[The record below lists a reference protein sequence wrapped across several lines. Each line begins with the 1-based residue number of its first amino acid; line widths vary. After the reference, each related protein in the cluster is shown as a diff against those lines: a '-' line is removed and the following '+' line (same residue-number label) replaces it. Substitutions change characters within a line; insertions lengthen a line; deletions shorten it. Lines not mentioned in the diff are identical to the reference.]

1 MTQQNPYYAI
11 VGLGKTG
18 LSVARYLAKKN
29 LDFVMMDTRANP
41 PLLKEFL
48 AAFPHA
54 PIALDG
60 LFAQKLNAAKEIIL
74 SPGLSSQ
81 LPELQEAQKKGV
93 PIIGDIEL
101 FARDCAGTIIAITG
115 SNGKSTVTTLVGLM
129 LAQAGFSV
137 QVGGNLGEPALDLLQ
152 APKADFY
159 VLELSSFQLETTF
172 SLRNHIACIL
182 NITADHMDRYAT
194 LNDYIQAKQRIYQNC
209 RNAIYTLDDQHTV
222 PQTANIQENFRFS
235 LQTPESNNDYG
246 IRAQDQKNY
255 LSCGVQLLLNVD
267 ELKIKGQHNWLNA
280 LAALA
285 IYQAAT
291 KCAEFGPAI
300 QALKEFPGLAH
311 RCEWVAE
318 QNQIMWINDSKGTNV
333 GATQAALAGLGQ
345 AISGKIIWI
354 AGGQGKGADFSALA
368 PTVFRFVRHAILIGQ
383 DATRIANI
391 LEQKCSY
398 QFAENITQA
407 VSTAL
412 QYAKPND
419 CVLLS
424 PACAS
429 FDQFKDFIDRGEQF
443 KLAVKELAK

>member
-29 LDFVMMDTRANP
+29 LAFVMMDTRANP
-41 PLLKEFL
+41 PLLNEFL
-48 AAFPHA
+48 AAFPNA
-54 PIALDG
+54 PLMLDG
-60 LFAQKLNAAKEIIL
+60 LSPQHLNAAKEIIL

-81 LPELQEAQKKGV
+81 LPEMQEAQKKGV
-93 PIIGDIEL
+93 PIIGDIEI
-101 FARDCAGTIIAITG
+101 FARDCTGTIIAITG

-137 QVGGNLGEPALDLLQ
+137 QVGGNLGEPALDLLHE
-152 APKADFY
+152 PPTNFY
-159 VLELSSFQLETTF
+159 VLELSSFQLETTH
-172 SLRNHIACIL
+172 SLKNHIACIL

-209 RNAIYTLDDQHTV
+209 QSAIYTLDDKYTV
-222 PQTANIQENFRFS
+222 PQMVNTQQDFRFS
-235 LQTPESNNDYG
+235 LHPPQNNNDFG
-246 IRAQDQKNY
+246 IREQDHKTY
-255 LSCGVQLLLNVD
+255 LSCGAQLLLNVD

-285 IYQAAT
+285 IYQAAA
-291 KCAEFGPAI
+291 KCAEFEPALE
-300 QALKEFPGLAH
+300 ALKNFAGLAH

-318 QNQIMWINDSKGTNV
+318 QQQITWINDSKGTNV
-333 GATQAALAGLGQ
+333 GATNAALAGIGQ
-345 AISGKIIWI
+345 AIAGKIIWI
-354 AGGQGKGADFSALA
+354 AGGLGKDADFSALA
-368 PTVFRFVRHAILIGQ
+368 PNAARFVRLAILIGQ
-383 DATRIANI
+383 DAQRLSQTIN
-391 LEQKCSY
+391 QFCPY
-398 QFAENITQA
+398 HFAENLKQA
-407 VSTAL
+407 VITAQ
-412 QYAKPND
+412 QYAQPND

-443 KLAVKELAK
+443 KLAVKELVQ